1 MINTVTVL
9 LTPEE
14 AQMFKMFQQHHDI
27 FIALLATGA
36 FDIKYG
42 KCVLNFAHG
51 ELQNIVREE
60 VAWKK

>member
-1 MINTVTVL
+1 MQTVTL
-9 LTPEE
+9 ILSTEE
-14 AQMFKMFQQHHDI
+14 AEAFKLFQQYHNV

-36 FDIKYG
+36 LDIQYG